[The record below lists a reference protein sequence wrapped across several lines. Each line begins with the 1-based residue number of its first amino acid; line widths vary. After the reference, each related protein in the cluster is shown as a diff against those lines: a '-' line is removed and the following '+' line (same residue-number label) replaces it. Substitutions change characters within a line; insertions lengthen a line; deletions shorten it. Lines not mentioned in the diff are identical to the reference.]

1 MSFEEWWTSY
11 LAQGGVEHF
20 NISADQESAKAA
32 WSAKDSECQ
41 RLRAR
46 LEVLQAGHDAAV
58 RKAQWQARTNAE
70 LNALQE
76 EVRTLRASWPREA
89 EDRVNQLLGQ
99 LAEKE
104 AERMRLAEC
113 LRLIVMTEAAVN
125 LAKQRSD
132 LNTAAK
138 HRLVNAAVG
147 EKNRAIERAATLLRG
162 LGA

>member
-1 MSFEEWWTSY
+1 MNFEDMPINEQFFAGFDKQS
-11 LAQGGVEHF
+11 LKV
-20 NISADQESAKAA
+20 
-32 WSAKDSECQ
+32 
-41 RLRAR
+41 RAP
-46 LEVLQAGHDAAV
+46 
-58 RKAQWQARTNAE
+58 
-70 LNALQE
+70 
-76 EVRTLRASWPREA
+76 WPREA

-99 LAEKE
+99 VAGKE

-138 HRLVNAAVG
+138 HRLVNAAVS
-147 EKNRAIERAATLLRG
+147 EKNQAIERAAILLRG